1 MVLVC
6 ASLCWVDVR
15 RVYNLPQPFRRVHPF
30 ATSLQVL
37 VCGKGLDSSSMRSPV
52 HLLSLLAFHALV
64 APFASAALAPHR
76 PLLRPG
82 AALTPACS
90 SDLNDLSR
98 QWLVQE
104 LESELLVEERA
115 PSKQIG
121 GDIRHTRSFPYMT
134 RIGPVHPTYLRRSPY
149 VSKAATPSR
158 ATSCRMMA
166 RGKPGA
172 KTTRRTSRR
181 ATSKPEVEPAQPGA
195 AMLQGVATILSAA
208 GAAGGALLCRQAGG
222 TAPARLALRRRQL
235 SAPGHA

>member
-1 MVLVC
+1 M
-6 ASLCWVDVR
+6 
-15 RVYNLPQPFRRVHPF
+15 PFRRFHPL

-37 VCGKGLDSSSMRSPV
+37 VSRKGLDSSSMRSPV

-149 VSKAATPSR
+149 VSKVATPSR

-172 KTTRRTSRR
+172 KTTRRASRR
-181 ATSKPEVEPAQPGA
+181 ATSKTRGRASTA
-195 AMLQGVATILSAA
+195 RCCDAA
-208 GAAGGALLCRQAGG
+208 GRGHHSLRRWRSWRRLAMSTSWRHGSGQAGPPQEAAFSARSRP
-222 TAPARLALRRRQL
+222 TA
-235 SAPGHA
+235 

>member
-1 MVLVC
+1 
-6 ASLCWVDVR
+6 
-15 RVYNLPQPFRRVHPF
+15 
-30 ATSLQVL
+30 
-37 VCGKGLDSSSMRSPV
+37 MRSPV
-52 HLLSLLAFHALV
+52 HSLSLLAFHALV

-76 PLLRPG
+76 PPVRPG

-115 PSKQIG
+115 PS
-121 GDIRHTRSFPYMT
+121 DIRHTRSYPYMT

-149 VSKAATPSR
+149 VSKVATPSR
-158 ATSCRMMA
+158 SGSCRMMA

-222 TAPARLALRRRQL
+222 TAPTRLALRRRQL